1 MNSKKIVKTIM
12 ALRGHT
18 CDSLGKKLG
27 LKTSS
32 GVSERLRG
40 TADMRVDTLV
50 KFLEAMD
57 CELVVRSKLGDKS
70 SWVVGLEESEEE

>member
-1 MNSKKIVKTIM
+1 MNSKNILKAVMKH
-12 ALRGHT
+12 RGHT
-18 CDSLGKKLG
+18 HESLATKLG
-27 LKTSS
+27 FKSSS

-57 CELVVRSKLGDKS
+57 CELVIRSKLSDKS
-70 SWVVGLEESEEE
+70 SWTVTLEESEEE